1 MGKEYSLLSSP
12 GSGRAEKTGFI
23 ARHEKEW
30 IASWQF
36 SFFRENKV

>member
-1 MGKEYSLLSSP
+1 MDKENSLLSSP

-23 ARHEKEW
+23 ARHEKKR
-30 IASWQF
+30 IANWQF